1 MISYSTAQ
9 KQRLVELNAGDA
21 VANQEFATPEERNQ
35 AFKQTEKTLVR
46 ENKAKLRKLMEED
59 HIPLTLQVEDLLEDW
74 LTQEEGFT
82 RVATP
87 IIISGDS
94 LRKMNI
100 DNDNHLRE
108 QVFWIDGRKCLR
120 PMLAPNLYEV
130 MRDLY
135 KISGKPVK
143 IFEAGSCFRKESQG
157 AQHMNEF
164 TMLNL
169 VELDSVQDGRQ
180 MERLEALAKGAME
193 AVGIDHYEL
202 VKDTSGVYIETLDIV
217 VDGLEIASGAYGPHP
232 LDANWGIFQPWVGF
246 GLGLERAAMI
256 KGEYQTIK
264 RAGKSIAYVGGI
276 PLKL

>member
-1 MISYSTAQ
+1 MVTYSTAQ
-9 KQRLVELNAGDA
+9 RQRLVELNGSEAL
-21 VANQEFATPEERNQ
+21 VSKSFQSTEERDS
-35 AFKQTEKTLVR
+35 AFKKNEKALVK
-46 ENKAKLRKLMEED
+46 ENKAKLKKLMEEE
-59 HIPLTLQVEDLLEDW
+59 HIPLTLQVEDALEGW
-74 LTQEEGFT
+74 LTKEEGFT

-87 IIISGDS
+87 VIIGADK
-94 LRKMNI
+94 LNKMNI
-100 DNDNHLRE
+100 DRDNHLRE
-108 QVFWIDGRKCLR
+108 QIFWVEGRKCLR

-169 VELDSVQDGRQ
+169 VELDSVKEGEQ
-180 MERLEALAKGAME
+180 MERLEILAKDAMK
-193 AVGIDHYEL
+193 AVGIDCYKL
-202 VKDTSGVYIETLDIV
+202 VKESSGVYIETLDIV
-217 VDGLEIASGAYGPHP
+217 ADGIEIASGSYGPHP

-246 GLGLERAAMI
+246 GIGLERVAMV
-256 KGEYQTIK
+256 KGQYQTIK